1 MPAKKQVTKEKII
14 EAAINIIRDKGYG
27 AVNARNIAKEL
38 NCSTQPIYLSFSGME
53 ELKTSIAQEAFRIY
67 QNFVSSDMKKGIY
80 PPYKAYGM
88 AYIHF
93 AKEEKELFKF
103 LFMCDRSNEKDRKFE
118 EMLHLLT
125 DNNGL
130 DYDTA
135 YKIHME
141 MWFFGHGIATMLAT
155 SYIKLDEA
163 TISDY
168 ISDAYKGIRLS
179 HGAINEAEQA
189 TTSGKSN

>member
-1 MPAKKQVTKEKII
+1 
-14 EAAINIIRDKGYG
+14 
-27 AVNARNIAKEL
+27 
-38 NCSTQPIYLSFSGME
+38 ME

-168 ISDAYKGIRLS
+168 ISDAYKGIRLC